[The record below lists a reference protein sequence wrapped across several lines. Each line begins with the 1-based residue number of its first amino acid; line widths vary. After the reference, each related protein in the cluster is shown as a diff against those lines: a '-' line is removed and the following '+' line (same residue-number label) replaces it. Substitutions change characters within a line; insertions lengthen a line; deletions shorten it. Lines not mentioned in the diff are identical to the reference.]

1 MKKIY
6 ETLPWYKD
14 RTKLTDWDGYKNL
27 AKVKDGKL
35 ARRLLRLC
43 DAGMTNEDF
52 DKLAKTEDFQR
63 AVDALLTEFG
73 GNDREGET
81 RLLRTT
87 ALEQFLLK
95 KLDGTIPWAA
105 YAARRTCL
113 MKPID
118 DFLACEH
125 KSNCVRILSRFCHSP
140 VESILIRHD
149 LLTLDGGIFAE
160 RIISAIELGVPL
172 ERIKGTL
179 DINFDAGMKALKK
192 YIPDITEATLA
203 KCADEYQRSWKKR
216 ERQPTASSSSYSP
229 KP

>member
-73 GNDREGET
+73 GNDRAGET

-87 ALEQFLLK
+87 ALEQFLL
-95 KLDGTIPWAA
+95 
-105 YAARRTCL
+105 
-113 MKPID
+113 
-118 DFLACEH
+118 
-125 KSNCVRILSRFCHSP
+125 
-140 VESILIRHD
+140 
-149 LLTLDGGIFAE
+149 
-160 RIISAIELGVPL
+160 
-172 ERIKGTL
+172 
-179 DINFDAGMKALKK
+179 
-192 YIPDITEATLA
+192 
-203 KCADEYQRSWKKR
+203 
-216 ERQPTASSSSYSP
+216 
-229 KP
+229 